1 MYVVHANCTYVHVN
15 YIQCTNQCI
24 LLKFAM
30 KMIFNVNINID
41 VAKCTFVQCKLY
53 LSDLLTFLSL

>member
-1 MYVVHANCTYVHVN
+1 MYKSMYFTKICNEN
-15 YIQCTNQCI
+15 D
-24 LLKFAM
+24 
-30 KMIFNVNINID
+30 FNVNINID